1 MKYRDPKNW
10 TGIEKLKGLLFFVQ
24 RLEELTYA
32 YTLDSYKTPTTS
44 IHAIIDEAMRLLR
57 DTHHV
62 DFAKQIKAS
71 DYVLAE
77 LRLRLKG
84 NWVARSLSSLDVDGI
99 MQSIE
104 TSSVPTER
112 LRWLSVLSAEMET
125 EHYLAKIVE
134 NVISLAESNEK
145 KNLDFLA
152 REMASLLQSR
162 GMSRDHI
169 NRCIVDD
176 FYSDK
181 IVTINSFKPF
191 CQRVYPHHH
200 KYRVLLG
207 LSSGI
212 KSIDKEVLLRQ
223 RILAFSVNQYA
234 ELTSTQLSFPVLE
247 GTYTY
252 DSEDKLENS
261 TSQDE
266 ADGRTVL
273 TDSLVGSPYDDA
285 EDEDQDKNEDQDKEG
300 GQDEDQDTL
309 LILDEAEA
317 KNLAEHPITEAM
329 AIVHSSA
336 TDYHSAVKQAISTVE
351 SVFNNYRLFNHKANL
366 KIAPF
371 AVAEQACCDKIFKR
385 IDYPDNAMHFIRD
398 MRSVKASST
407 MRRFSERILLDV
419 GPDENK
425 FQNLVNIHGMS
436 LSSPSDDIQLVNLWT
451 CLETMAPASPDASKV
466 SNVVSR
472 MTPIITLGYFNRIVS
487 NLLFDILRWNRRKAL
502 NIIKESSTYKG
513 EDLKGSFYEI
523 LSSTVNNKS
532 LQDLLSSFGSYELLR
547 YRVFEISALLKSRSR
562 AIKKLQRHE
571 KMVTWQLHR
580 IYRTRNSIVHSG
592 ESPSFTPLLVE
603 NAHDFFDQGLLFC
616 LEVSAWKRGFDTFV
630 GCFDYAK
637 AQASEYVKSIENG
650 SNSLIW
656 TLPKHNG
663 RSFIFDEVDD

>member
-1 MKYRDPKNW
+1 MKYRDPQNW
-10 TGIEKLKGLLFFVQ
+10 TDIDKLKGLLFFVQ

-57 DTHHV
+57 DTHHS
-62 DFAKQIKAS
+62 DLAKPIKAS

-84 NWVARSLSSLDVDGI
+84 NGVARSLSSLDVDGI
-99 MQSIE
+99 LQSIE

-134 NVISLAESNEK
+134 NVISLAKSNEK
-145 KNLDFLA
+145 KKLDFLA

-169 NRCIVDD
+169 NRCIFED

-181 IVTINSFKPF
+181 IVTIDSFKPF

-200 KYRVLLG
+200 KYRILLG
-207 LSSGI
+207 LSSDIG
-212 KSIDKEVLLRQ
+212 SIDREVLLRQ

-247 GTYTY
+247 GSYTY
-252 DSEDKLENS
+252 DSGDEVEKS
-261 TSQDE
+261 ASQVDADE
-266 ADGRTVL
+266 RVAL
-273 TDSLVGSPYDDA
+273 TDTLDESNYDE
-285 EDEDQDKNEDQDKEG
+285 EDEDQDV
-300 GQDEDQDTL
+300 DEDQDTL
-309 LILDEAEA
+309 LILEEAEA

-336 TDYHSAVKQAISTVE
+336 TDYHSAVKKAISTVE

-487 NLLFDILRWNRRKAL
+487 NLLFDILRWNRRKAI
-502 NIIKESSTYKG
+502 NIIKDSSTYKG
-513 EDLKGSFYEI
+513 EDLKGSFYEL
-523 LSSTVNNKS
+523 LSSAENNKN
-532 LQDLLSSFGSYELLR
+532 LQDLLVSFGNYELLR
-547 YRVFEISALLKSRSR
+547 YRVFEISNLLKSRNK
-562 AIKKLQRHE
+562 AIEKLQRHE

-637 AQASEYVKSIENG
+637 AQASEYLKSIENG

>member
-1 MKYRDPKNW
+1 VKYRDPQNW
-10 TGIEKLKGLLFFVQ
+10 TDIDKLKGLLFFVQ

-57 DTHHV
+57 DTHHS
-62 DFAKQIKAS
+62 DLAKPIKAS

-84 NWVARSLSSLDVDGI
+84 NGVARSLSSLDVDGI
-99 MQSIE
+99 LQSIE

-134 NVISLAESNEK
+134 NVISLAKSNEK
-145 KNLDFLA
+145 KKLDFLA

-169 NRCIVDD
+169 NRCIFED

-181 IVTINSFKPF
+181 IVTIDSFKPF

-200 KYRVLLG
+200 KYRILLG
-207 LSSGI
+207 LSSDIG
-212 KSIDKEVLLRQ
+212 SIDREVLLRQ

-247 GTYTY
+247 GSYTY
-252 DSEDKLENS
+252 DSGDEVEKS
-261 TSQDE
+261 ASQVDADE
-266 ADGRTVL
+266 RVAL
-273 TDSLVGSPYDDA
+273 TDTLDESNYDE
-285 EDEDQDKNEDQDKEG
+285 EDEDQDV
-300 GQDEDQDTL
+300 DEDQDTL
-309 LILDEAEA
+309 LILEEAEA

-336 TDYHSAVKQAISTVE
+336 TDYHSAVKKAISTVE

-487 NLLFDILRWNRRKAL
+487 NLLFDILRWNRRKAI
-502 NIIKESSTYKG
+502 NIIKDSSTYKG
-513 EDLKGSFYEI
+513 EDLKGSFYEL
-523 LSSTVNNKS
+523 LSSAENNKN
-532 LQDLLSSFGSYELLR
+532 LQDLLVSFGNYELLR
-547 YRVFEISALLKSRSR
+547 YRVFEISNLLKSRNK
-562 AIKKLQRHE
+562 AIEKLQRHE

-637 AQASEYVKSIENG
+637 AQASEYLKSIENG